1 MPVVKHDV
9 LNELS
14 FTLLNKGGIPEDHA
28 HIVADHLVKS
38 NLKGHDSHGVAR
50 VPMYVERMK
59 GTQYVRWEDHNV
71 LRDTPTIAIIDGGG
85 CNGIVASTLAVD
97 IAVAKARTSTVGIVG
112 LHNTTHVGR
121 LGDFPVRIADQGM
134 VGMVLT
140 NVGGVFMSP
149 FGSADRRLPPNPL
162 AMAVPRRDGP
172 PLMLDMTL
180 SAVAGGKI
188 QQKKARNQPLPE
200 GWLIDHKGNYVT
212 DPDGFDDA
220 DEVGMPPL
228 GGLELG
234 HKGHGLSMMMEAI
247 VGPLSMAGVT
257 RDCKAGNG
265 VLFIAID
272 IESFTDMDTYTEEVE
287 GLVEWVTSARPLPGI
302 QRLYAPGEI
311 EEETTRKRMA
321 EGIDVPDSTW
331 AELTSTAE
339 ELNVPVPAI

>member
-1 MPVVKHDV
+1 M
-9 LNELS
+9 
-14 FTLLNKGGIPEDHA
+14 
-28 HIVADHLVKS
+28 
-38 NLKGHDSHGVAR
+38 
-50 VPMYVERMK
+50 
-59 GTQYVRWEDHNV
+59 
-71 LRDTPTIAIIDGGG
+71 
-85 CNGIVASTLAVD
+85 
-97 IAVAKARTSTVGIVG
+97 
-112 LHNTTHVGR
+112 
-121 LGDFPVRIADQGM
+121 RIADQGM

-257 RDCKAGNG
+257 RDGKAGNG